1 MKQPLNTHTH
11 TLTHTHR
18 FSSKPKKGIKFLQDN
33 GLLGNDPSDV
43 SLLFHS
49 DSRLDKV
56 LYNTSNNS
64 VLITLTLS

>member
-11 TLTHTHR
+11 SHTHR

-56 LYNTSNNS
+56 L
-64 VLITLTLS
+64 